1 MKEFAHWK
9 SEFGQFKDDESRR
22 QEFFAELVRTLYKER
37 RFPGVGCSVDLTAF
51 HGSPQDVQGGFS
63 E

>member
-1 MKEFAHWK
+1 MKEFAQWK

-37 RFPGVGCSVDLTAF
+37 RFVGVGCSVDLTAF
-51 HGSPQDVQGGFS
+51 AGLPKTCKEAFRK
-63 E
+63 